1 MKSALLAI
9 CLTAASALAVDV
21 LGQTKAPSVTI
32 DVTLPNG
39 ETKQLTARAGD
50 QATVKMPDE
59 SEFGFR
65 PVVRDSDSS
74 HVDVTIIKVGTPEEH
89 LGTVEA
95 RVGEVAV
102 ESKTTPAFKIAIV
115 KVTPPEEG

>member
-1 MKSALLAI
+1 VVAGFQVSI
-9 CLTAASALAVDV
+9 
-21 LGQTKAPSVTI
+21 
-32 DVTLPNG
+32 NG
-39 ETKQLTARAGD
+39 RFWVSTEG
-50 QATVKMPDE
+50 
-59 SEFGFR
+59 